1 MNSYTDT
8 KNSTAKSTKERKNSL
23 FHPFLALFSLVNRVS
38 GLLFV
43 VGFFPAAGVEAQDV
57 LRGEVRLDLEPVYG
71 FFMDEIPEDM
81 IRTGA
86 MEAPLDYN
94 EAKRRA
100 AREAAVFFG
109 GMIYGWSFRYDIG
122 ERARGIEEKLELSP
136 LGSVDAGDPRF
147 EITDTQV
154 KEMRLYL
161 WADYRPGEEQKRR
174 LSMWK
179 TGLVRSAQGLGHGPL
194 GYAPRP
200 RSDGSPDPGEPPD
213 RADPGD
219 PAWLA
224 VKKAA
229 LEDAARAAIRAI
241 LRAGERN
248 RPKEA
253 SGFISLAA
261 FPRFWLDGGQWAAS
275 GRFLVTVTEITPFA
289 AY

>member
-1 MNSYTDT
+1 MTCF
-8 KNSTAKSTKERKNSL
+8 
-23 FHPFLALFSLVNRVS
+23 FHRRLRLWPVF
-38 GLLFV
+38 
-43 VGFFPAAGVEAQDV
+43 VGFVLFAADAEAQDV

-71 FFMDEIPEDM
+71 FFMDEVPEGM
-81 IRTGA
+81 IRAGA
-86 MEAPLDYN
+86 AEAPLDYN

-100 AREAAVFFG
+100 AREAAAFFS

-136 LGSVDAGDPRF
+136 LGSIGVDDPRF
-147 EITDTQV
+147 EITDTQIR
-154 KEMRLYL
+154 ETRLYL
-161 WADYRPGEEQKRR
+161 WADYRPGEEQKKR

-179 TGLVRSAQGLGHGPL
+179 TGLIRSAQGLGHGPL

-200 RSDGSPDPGEPPD
+200 RSDGSPVSGDLSGDPS
-213 RADPGD
+213 D

-229 LEDAARAAIRAI
+229 LEDAARAAIRTM

-261 FPRFWLDGGQWAAS
+261 FPRFWLDSGQWAAS
-275 GRFLVTVTEITPFA
+275 GRFLVSVTEITPFA

>member
-1 MNSYTDT
+1 MSNY
-8 KNSTAKSTKERKNSL
+8 KNSV
-23 FHPFLALFSLVNRVS
+23 FHTFFALFA
-38 GLLFV
+38 FA
-43 VGFFPAAGVEAQDV
+43 VGFFPAAGAQAQDV

-71 FFMDEIPEDM
+71 FFVGNIPEGM

-86 MEAPLDYN
+86 SEAPLDYN
-94 EAKRRA
+94 EARRRA
-100 AREAAVFFG
+100 AREAAVFFS
-109 GMIYGWSFRYDIG
+109 GMIYGWSFHYDIG

-136 LGSVDAGDPRF
+136 LGSVGDEDPRF

-154 KEMRLYL
+154 KEARLYL
-161 WADYRPGEEQKRR
+161 WADYRPGEEHKRR

-194 GYAPRP
+194 GYAPEP
-200 RSDGSPDPGEPPD
+200 RSDASPDTGETPD
-213 RADPGD
+213 D

-229 LEDAARAAIRAI
+229 LEDAARAAIRAM

-261 FPRFWLDGGQWAAS
+261 FPRFWLDKGQWAAS
-275 GRFLVTVTEITPFA
+275 GRFLVNVTEITPFA